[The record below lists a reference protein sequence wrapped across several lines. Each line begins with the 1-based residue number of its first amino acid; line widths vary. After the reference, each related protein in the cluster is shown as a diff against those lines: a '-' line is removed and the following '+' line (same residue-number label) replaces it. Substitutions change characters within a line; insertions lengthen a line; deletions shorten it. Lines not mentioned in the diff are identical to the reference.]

1 MNKLLKKKYKNM
13 KKDDTIMKEDLI
25 KYVRQM
31 INEGNYDDECMIG
44 DCELISN
51 LLHIINIIDATDE
64 QFITELVPK
73 ITDVLETYINVK

>member
-1 MNKLLKKKYKNM
+1 
-13 KKDDTIMKEDLI
+13 MKEDLI
-25 KYVRQM
+25 KYVKQM
-31 INEGNYDDECMIG
+31 INEGNYDDENMIG

-51 LLHIINIIDATDE
+51 LLHIINIIESTDE